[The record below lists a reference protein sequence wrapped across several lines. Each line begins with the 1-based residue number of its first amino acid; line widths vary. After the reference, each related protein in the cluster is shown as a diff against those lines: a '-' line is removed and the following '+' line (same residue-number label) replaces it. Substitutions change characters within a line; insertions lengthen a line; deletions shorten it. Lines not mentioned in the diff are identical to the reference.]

1 MIESI
6 LKDKF
11 VKFFR
16 FSINDIQKFFEF
28 VDLFIE
34 ILSLKEQI
42 VYKLFL
48 VYFDFLVGINLIIEK
63 LFYNMREKWILR
75 VYNYKEIKQCFLLF
89 KFFVD
94 FVREMSCVRNDLSFF
109 FIEIMNILQK
119 FICLFFLVVK
129 I

>member
-16 FSINDIQKFFEF
+16 FSIKDIQKFFEF

-48 VYFDFLVGINLIIEK
+48 VYFDFLVGKNLIIEK
-63 LFYNMREKWILR
+63 LLYNMR
-75 VYNYKEIKQCFLLF
+75 
-89 KFFVD
+89 
-94 FVREMSCVRNDLSFF
+94 
-109 FIEIMNILQK
+109 
-119 FICLFFLVVK
+119 
-129 I
+129 

>member
-16 FSINDIQKFFEF
+16 FSIKDIQKFFEF

-48 VYFDFLVGINLIIEK
+48 VYFDFSVGINLIIEK